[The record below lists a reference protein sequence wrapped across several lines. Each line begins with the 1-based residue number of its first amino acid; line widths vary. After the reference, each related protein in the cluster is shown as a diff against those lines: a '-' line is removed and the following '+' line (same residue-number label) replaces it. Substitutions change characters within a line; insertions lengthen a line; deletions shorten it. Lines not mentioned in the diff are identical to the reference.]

1 MNKYELKYM
10 LETMTSCVDRLTDSQ
25 GKQTHHISELW
36 TEIGEKQNIITNQ
49 RYEIKKL
56 KERLLEIFR
65 KEQELSRLDIAKTG
79 EFWKKQPTKLKSYK
93 KKLKKEGKKD

>member
-10 LETMTSCVDRLTDSQ
+10 LEIMTSCVDRLTDSQ

-56 KERLLEIFR
+56 KERLLELFR
-65 KEQELSRLDIAKTG
+65 KEHKDKLEDADFERRYKEFVG
-79 EFWKKQPTKLKSYK
+79 ESV
-93 KKLKKEGKKD
+93 DH

>member
-36 TEIGEKQNIITNQ
+36 TEIGEKQNIITTQ

-56 KERLLEIFR
+56 KERLLELFR
-65 KEQELSRLDIAKTG
+65 KEHKDRLEDADFERRYKEFVG
-79 EFWKKQPTKLKSYK
+79 ERV
-93 KKLKKEGKKD
+93 EH

>member
-36 TEIGEKQNIITNQ
+36 TEIGHKQDTISNQ
-49 RYEIKKL
+49 RYEIRRL
-56 KERLLEIFR
+56 KE
-65 KEQELSRLDIAKTG
+65 
-79 EFWKKQPTKLKSYK
+79 KLY
-93 KKLKKEGKKD
+93 ECMKKDHNNKLEEADFEKRFKEFIGESVDN

>member
-36 TEIGEKQNIITNQ
+36 TEIGENQNIITNQ

-56 KERLLEIFR
+56 KERLLELFR
-65 KEQELSRLDIAKTG
+65 KEHKDRLEDADFERRYKEFVG
-79 EFWKKQPTKLKSYK
+79 ESV
-93 KKLKKEGKKD
+93 DH

>member
-25 GKQTHHISELW
+25 VKQTHHISELW

-56 KERLLEIFR
+56 KERLLELFR
-65 KEQELSRLDIAKTG
+65 KEHKDRLDDADFEKRYKEFVG
-79 EFWKKQPTKLKSYK
+79 ESV
-93 KKLKKEGKKD
+93 DH

>member
-10 LETMTSCVDRLTDSQ
+10 LETMTSCVDRFTDSQ

-56 KERLLEIFR
+56 KERLLELFR
-65 KEQELSRLDIAKTG
+65 KEHKDRLEDADFERRYKEFVG
-79 EFWKKQPTKLKSYK
+79 ESV
-93 KKLKKEGKKD
+93 DH